1 MVRVRGAP
9 RKDNM
14 SEQIV
19 LEATRRELIG
29 KQVKQLRRE
38 GKLPAVVYGY
48 GVDSTPILLDL
59 RETSRILKNTSVST
73 LINLKV
79 DDAEHNVLVREVQKG
94 ILSRAITHID
104 FQAIAMNVLVR
115 TQVPLVVL
123 SDDVP
128 AVNDF
133 DAMLNIGVD
142 SIEIECLPRNLPDQ
156 IEVDAS
162 VLLSIGDSITVAD
175 LVLPEG
181 VAVMDDPETMLVF
194 ASSQQTL
201 EEPEEEV
208 DEFGD
213 ELVEGEPEVL
223 EKGKGDEEAE
233 E

>member
-1 MVRVRGAP
+1 
-9 RKDNM
+9 M
-14 SEQIV
+14 SEQII
-19 LEATRRELIG
+19 LEATRREVIG

-48 GVDSTPILLDL
+48 GVDATPILLDL

-123 SDDVP
+123 SDNVP

-142 SIEIECLPRNLPDQ
+142 SVEIECLPRNLPDQ

-162 VLLSIGDSITVAD
+162 TLISIGDSITVAD

-194 ASSQQTL
+194 ASSQQIL

-213 ELVEGEPEVL
+213 ELAEGEPEVL
-223 EKGKGDEEAE
+223 EQGKGDEEAE

>member
-1 MVRVRGAP
+1 
-9 RKDNM
+9 M
-14 SEQIV
+14 SEQII
-19 LEATRRELIG
+19 LEATRREVIG

-48 GVDSTPILLDL
+48 GVDATPILLDL

-123 SDDVP
+123 SENVP

-142 SIEIECLPRNLPDQ
+142 SVEIECLPRNLPDQ

-162 VLLSIGDSITVAD
+162 TLISIGDSITVAD

-194 ASSQQTL
+194 ASSQQIL

-213 ELVEGEPEVL
+213 ELAEGEPEVL
-223 EKGKGDEEAE
+223 EQGKGDEEAE